1 MVKTSCAICGSYDDF
16 EIMYKSNFTDKD
28 LNTDVFSARRL
39 PDGSH
44 YQIVKCKK
52 DGLVRSNP
60 ILEPDIISR
69 LYKDSKFTYENE
81 VANLEKS
88 YINVLTP
95 LLSKISKSDNI
106 LEIGCGNGFVLNKLY
121 KMGFNNVFGIDPSIA
136 AQQKADTKIMKNI
149 LVSIL
154 KPGIFKTKKFNLIFF
169 FQTLDH
175 IPNPD
180 EFIKNCYQLLE
191 KGGYILAF
199 NHNIESLSAKI
210 LGEKSVIIDIE
221 HTFLYSPSTIKKLFE
236 KNNLRPIKVFSPFNI
251 ISLKYLIQLLPLPI
265 FLKKIFLV
273 LSTNRINFK
282 LQLGNLCIIA
292 RK

>member
-1 MVKTSCAICGSYDDF
+1 MVKTSCAICGSFDNY
-16 EIMYKSNFTDKD
+16 EVLYKSNFTNKD
-28 LNTDVFSARRL
+28 LNVDVFSARRL
-39 PDGSH
+39 SDGSH

-52 DGLVRSNP
+52 DGLVRSSP
-60 ILEPDIISR
+60 ILEPEIISK
-69 LYKDSKFTYENE
+69 LYQDSKFTYENE

-88 YINVLTP
+88 YLDVLKP
-95 LLSKISKSDNI
+95 LLNKISKKDNI

-121 KMGFNNVFGIDPSIA
+121 DLGFTNVFGVEPSVE
-136 AQQKADTKIMKNI
+136 AQQKANPKIRQNI

-154 KPGIFKTKKFNLIFF
+154 KPGIFKNTKFKLLFF

-180 EFIKNCYQLLE
+180 EFIKNCYQFLE

-199 NHNIESLSAKI
+199 NHNVESISAKI

-221 HTFLYSPSTIKKLFE
+221 HTFLYSPDTIKKLFE
-236 KNNLRPIKVFSPFNI
+236 KNNFTPMEIFSPFNI
-251 ISLKYLIQLLPLPI
+251 VSLKYLIQLLPMPAL
-265 FLKKIFLV
+265 LKKILQKFIPK
-273 LSTNRINFK
+273 NINLR